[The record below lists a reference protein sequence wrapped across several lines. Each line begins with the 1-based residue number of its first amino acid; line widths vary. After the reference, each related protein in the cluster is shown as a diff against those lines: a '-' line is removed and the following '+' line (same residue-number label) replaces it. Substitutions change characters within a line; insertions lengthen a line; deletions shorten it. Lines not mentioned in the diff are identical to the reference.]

1 MKRGRNIPKG
11 SVEGLGA
18 GSIELGNG
26 RKEGRRGGQEEVG
39 SKRGE
44 GDRKMDMVRGEKEVK
59 ELQIN

>member
-26 RKEGRRGGQEEVG
+26 RKEGRRRGGQEEVG

-44 GDRKMDMVRGEKEVK
+44 GDRKMDMVRGLK
-59 ELQIN
+59 